1 MDTTKKFLFVN
12 PDNTAGEYDGSKM
25 FSVASLQG
33 IQELNATS
41 VMLAF
46 SDNGQADDTLVDI
59 TVSTG
64 NAKNY
69 IKDLVESINFA
80 KQSVI
85 NLADA
90 SDESS
95 FSPHVDFDID
105 PVVTVGSSIQLSQLL
120 ELLQRQMQKLMLTL
134 L

>member
-95 FSPHVDFDID
+95 FSPHVDFDTD
-105 PVVTVGSSIQLSQLL
+105 PVVTVGS
-120 ELLQRQMQKLMLTL
+120 
-134 L
+134 